1 MFLIEVNVCIS
12 NIEHGMSNIQGKIL
26 QNSITT
32 EGDRKLLAGSLSYRT
47 AGIPAGSLYLFFL
60 LHVSRC
66 HQVL

>member
-1 MFLIEVNVCIS
+1 MQKKFAFAL
-12 NIEHGMSNIQGKIL
+12 
-26 QNSITT
+26 
-32 EGDRKLLAGSLSYRT
+32 GDRKLLAGSLSYRT